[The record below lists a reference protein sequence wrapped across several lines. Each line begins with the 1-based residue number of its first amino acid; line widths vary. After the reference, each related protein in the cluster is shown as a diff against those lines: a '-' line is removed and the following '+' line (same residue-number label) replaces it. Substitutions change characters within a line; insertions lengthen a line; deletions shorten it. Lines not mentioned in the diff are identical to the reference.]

1 MRRVGFALCL
11 AMVAAGAPA
20 EASDHRHKT
29 AVDKPGAAT
38 ATLQWF
44 AAHAH
49 STPSTTRASTP
60 ASPAPVTRAARPRA
74 VTVALTPAEAPA
86 VAPPT
91 PSLAAPAVLPVERP
105 RVSHGRV
112 SSCTE
117 GQRIITAYYVDGRRT
132 ANGERFDP
140 NGMTAA
146 HRTLPFGTHLKVINP
161 RNGKVVLVRV
171 NDRGPFVRG
180 VTLDLSRGAAQAI
193 GLSGTGAVCMAQM

>member
-1 MRRVGFALCL
+1 MRRVGIALCL
-11 AMVAAGAPA
+11 AVVAAGAPA

-29 AVDKPGAAT
+29 AADKPGAAT

-44 AAHAH
+44 AAHAR
-49 STPSTTRASTP
+49 STPSATRASTP

-86 VAPPT
+86 APPPT
-91 PSLAAPAVLPVERP
+91 PALAAPAVLPVERP

>member
-1 MRRVGFALCL
+1 MRRVGIALCL
-11 AMVAAGAPA
+11 AVVAAGAPA

-29 AVDKPGAAT
+29 AADKPGAAT

-44 AAHAH
+44 AAPAR
-49 STPSTTRASTP
+49 SNPSATRASTP

-86 VAPPT
+86 AAPPT
-91 PSLAAPAVLPVERP
+91 PALAAPAVLPVERP

-161 RNGKVVLVRV
+161 RNGKVVTVRV

>member
-1 MRRVGFALCL
+1 MTVALTPPE
-11 AMVAAGAPA
+11 APA
-20 EASDHRHKT
+20 VA
-29 AVDKPGAAT
+29 PP
-38 ATLQWF
+38 
-44 AAHAH
+44 
-49 STPSTTRASTP
+49 TPT
-60 ASPAPVTRAARPRA
+60 SPAPVTRAARPRA

-86 VAPPT
+86 AAPPT
-91 PSLAAPAVLPVERP
+91 PALAAPAVLPVERP